1 MVITILIVIN
11 SYMIIKD
18 NDNDNNDENNAQ
30 CKDKKYLKILK
41 KRVYVN
47 DHS

>member
-1 MVITILIVIN
+1 MIT
-11 SYMIIKD
+11 KD

-41 KRVYVN
+41 KE
-47 DHS
+47 SM